1 MKRKNY
7 WFLFAILLLSL
18 TSLSQ
23 GQNMTPDNSSSE
35 ERKTMSWNPQP
46 SSPQDSDDQPI
57 RVITHLNESDYKE
70 LLDINDNFI
79 RETGIQ
85 VEIKNI
91 PDTDAYRQLTAA
103 LEVGE
108 GPDVMLVN
116 SPWIRSLASSGY
128 ILPAE
133 SYQSSTTGSD
143 VISPIL
149 QMLEWNG
156 YQWGIPLDMDPYVL
170 VWQAHALQ
178 TIGIPE
184 IPQAGKEW
192 KDLLVKQENRKDKK
206 LIALPAGDAYAFAA
220 LMGVMGTDP
229 GNPTNEGLESLSKL
243 RPGIQFIE
251 TGKMQE
257 AWTSLKDEGLVMIAM
272 SASSA
277 AKERKGNGML
287 ELRLPEQ
294 LYADNPFLLRGRSY
308 AVSAQVQHPQNAADW
323 IAYMTSDKS
332 QRLWSDTT
340 GYLPVLKEMYQ
351 EDQFQWLQQPV
362 HLDRLLKP
370 TDGGTEASA
379 LQSKWDVFSKAAKLL
394 LTGKSTEQEYREA
407 LEGRPKEKTSNE

>member
-1 MKRKNY
+1 
-7 WFLFAILLLSL
+7 
-18 TSLSQ
+18 
-23 GQNMTPDNSSSE
+23 MTPDNSSSE

-46 SSPQDSDDQPI
+46 SSPQDPDDQPI

-220 LMGVMGTDP
+220 LMGGMGTDP
-229 GNPTNEGLESLSKL
+229 SNPTNEGLESLSKL

-251 TGKMQE
+251 AGKMQE
-257 AWTSLKDEGLVMIAM
+257 AWTSLKDEGLVMVAM

-277 AKERKGNGML
+277 TKERKGNGML

-294 LYADNPFLLRGRSY
+294 LYAENPFLLRGRSY

-323 IAYMTSDKS
+323 IAYMTSDMS

-351 EDQFQWLQQPV
+351 GDQFQWLQQPV
-362 HLDRLLKP
+362 RLDRLLKP
-370 TDGGTEASA
+370 TDGAAEAGA

-407 LEGRPKEKTSNE
+407 LEGRPKEKSSNE